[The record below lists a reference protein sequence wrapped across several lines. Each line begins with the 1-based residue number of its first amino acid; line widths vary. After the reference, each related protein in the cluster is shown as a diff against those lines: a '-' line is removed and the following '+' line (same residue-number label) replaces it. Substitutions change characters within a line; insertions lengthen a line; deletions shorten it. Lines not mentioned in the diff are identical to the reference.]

1 MRVEHW
7 IQQAGS
13 GRGSGAPRAAELASS
28 RPVAAPLLLPEQE
41 DVAVKWNTTQ
51 MAGRAASIATI
62 WGVSKILSSPTGK
75 KAAAKLDTRVTQAQK
90 KTAKSVKRSVRNA
103 RSNAGWAA
111 AGAVALAA
119 AAALFGKAT
128 RK

>member
-1 MRVEHW
+1 M
-7 IQQAGS
+7 
-13 GRGSGAPRAAELASS
+13 
-28 RPVAAPLLLPEQE
+28 
-41 DVAVKWNTTQ
+41 KWNTKH

-62 WGVSKILSSPTGK
+62 WGVSKILSSPTGQI
-75 KAAAKLDTRVTQAQK
+75 AAAKLDKKVTSAQK
-90 KTAKSVKRSVRNA
+90 KTAKSVKRGVRNA
-103 RSNAGWAA
+103 RTNAGWAA

>member
-1 MRVEHW
+1 M
-7 IQQAGS
+7 
-13 GRGSGAPRAAELASS
+13 
-28 RPVAAPLLLPEQE
+28 
-41 DVAVKWNTTQ
+41 KWNTKQ

-62 WGVSKILSSPTGK
+62 WGVSKILASPTGQ
-75 KAAAKLDTRVTQAQK
+75 KAANKLDTRVTHAQK
-90 KTAKSVKRSVRNA
+90 KTAKSVKRRVRNA
-103 RSNAGWAA
+103 RANAGWAA